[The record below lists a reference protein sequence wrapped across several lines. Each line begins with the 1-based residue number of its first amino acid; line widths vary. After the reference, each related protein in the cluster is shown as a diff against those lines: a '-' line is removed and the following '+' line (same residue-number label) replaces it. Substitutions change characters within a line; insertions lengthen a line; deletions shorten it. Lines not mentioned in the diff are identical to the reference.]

1 MLAVPISRQ
10 RRSLG
15 YMVRSLKSDK
25 ELSFRQTRLI
35 VVLVAILSIIAVIS
49 MSVHNLDQEQRLIEE
64 NVRSENRARVRSFEQ
79 FVLRTLAVADVA
91 LRHIED
97 HSNRHQFEIDQDA
110 IRGPLVDSPVFTA
123 SAIYIPGNPLLSTQ
137 SRISLS
143 PRQIADMQTL
153 AWERPGQ
160 SSLSPPLEIPGAGQQ
175 IAVLLPLR
183 THPGGFAAVF
193 FNPRRLTDYAD
204 SIAFG
209 KDDLI
214 SLIGLD
220 GITRAR
226 RTGDKFS
233 NGEVV
238 KGLVMDRQMANPNGD
253 YVGPSVL
260 DGIERYFSHQRLQD
274 YRVFAT
280 SGIAT
285 SIIDAR
291 MNAARHHQ
299 QNMVLAAIAAILV
312 GAGLILYSMYRNRM
326 QLDDLVQANL
336 RLNEAQRI
344 GSMGD
349 WDYYPQTDQLH
360 WSKNLRRMYGRG
372 DDETVSNLADVAR
385 YVSSRDHDRVGKRV
399 RKIFETGKPGSW
411 EIKVRLSDGTFSHR
425 RIVAAPIYND
435 EGTIVGVHGTDQDI
449 TAEKTIREMEK
460 KLSELARLDSM
471 GALTATL
478 AHELN
483 QPLGIAAN
491 YLAAAS
497 RGVGKTGQSEKVRKY
512 IQSAQTQIDHLAQI
526 IAGARELVS
535 HSDSTQQNIGLS
547 ALTDEVTDLLHETVK
562 RAPPRI
568 VLDLAQDASNV
579 CANRAQLKQVLFNL
593 CRNGIE
599 AVPPKAWPEIVIASR
614 LQDGDMVRIEVR
626 DNGEGF
632 ADQRDDPF
640 AALVTNKAS
649 GLGLGLALART
660 IIEHHGG
667 KIWIKETGPEGT
679 TVALTLPVADEDDLE
694 NA

>member
-1 MLAVPISRQ
+1 
-10 RRSLG
+10 
-15 YMVRSLKSDK
+15 MVRSFASDK
-25 ELSFRQTRLI
+25 ELSFRPTRLI
-35 VVLVAILSIIAVIS
+35 VVLVAILSIIAVVS
-49 MSVHNLDQEQRLIEE
+49 MSAHNLEQEQNLIEE
-64 NVRSENRARVRSFEQ
+64 NVRAENRARVRSFEQ

-97 HSNRHQFEIDQDA
+97 HSARDQFEIDGDTLK
-110 IRGPLVDSPVFTA
+110 GPLVDSPVFTA
-123 SAIYIPGNPLLSTQ
+123 SAIYVPGRPLHATRPDLVLTREQ
-137 SRISLS
+137 IS
-143 PRQIADMQTL
+143 QMQRL
-153 AWERPGQ
+153 AWEVPEQ
-160 SSLSPPLEIPGAGQQ
+160 SAVTPPQELRGIGLQ
-175 IAVLLPLR
+175 IAVLRPLLSQ
-183 THPGGFAAVF
+183 PGGFAAVF
-193 FNPRRLTDYAD
+193 FDPRRLTDYAD
-204 SIAFG
+204 SIPFA

-226 RTGDKFS
+226 RTGNTFS
-233 NGEVV
+233 SGEIV

-253 YVGPSVL
+253 YLGPSVL
-260 DGIERYFSHQRLQD
+260 DGIVRYFSHQRLQD
-274 YRVFAT
+274 YRLFAT
-280 SGIAT
+280 SGMST
-285 SIIDAR
+285 EIIDVR
-291 MNAARHHQ
+291 LEAARRHQ
-299 QNMVLAAIAAILV
+299 QNMVVAAIVAILV
-312 GAGLILYSMYRNRM
+312 GAGLILFSMYRNRM
-326 QLDDLVQANL
+326 RLDDLVQANR

-360 WSKNLRRMYGRG
+360 WSQNLRRMYGRG
-372 DDETVSNLADVAR
+372 DDDAVSDMADVAR
-385 YVSSRDHDRVGKRV
+385 YISSRDHDRVGRKI
-399 RKIFETGKPGSW
+399 RKIFETGKPGGW
-411 EIKVRLSDGTFSHR
+411 EVKARLPDGEFSYR
-425 RIVAAPIYND
+425 RVVAEPIFD
-435 EGTIVGVHGTDQDI
+435 AEGKIVGVHGTDQDI
-449 TAEKTIREMEK
+449 TTEKTVREMEK
-460 KLSELARLDSM
+460 KLAELARLDSM

-497 RGVGKTGQSEKVRKY
+497 RGVGKVGQSEKIRNY
-512 IQSAQTQIDHLAQI
+512 IQSAQNQIDHLAQI

-535 HSDSTQQNIGLS
+535 HSDSTQQNIDLS
-547 ALTDEVTDLLHETVK
+547 VLTDELIELLHETVT

-568 VLDLAQDASNV
+568 VLKLDKDAEHV

-599 AVPPKAWPEIVIASR
+599 AVPQDSWPEIVIASVR
-614 LQDGDMVRIEVR
+614 QDEAMIRIEVR
-626 DNGEGF
+626 DNGHGF

-640 AALVTNKAS
+640 AALVTSKSS

-667 KIWIKETGPEGT
+667 KIWVKETGPDGT
-679 TVALTLPVADEDDLE
+679 TVALTVPIAQEDED